1 MLKAKSNFKKSP
13 RERLTIA
20 YVETRLDNLEQQWTL
35 FSDTHTKIISQVKRS
50 DLYSSNYHKNAIYD
64 DVEELYVDYKT
75 DLKEMLSKLNS
86 NTQSVVVSNQ
96 SSSTRFKGLEHLD
109 KEDSRHKQLKH
120 PQPKGTQ
127 SFHVV
132 KEKRL
137 LLCTFCSADHKITS
151 CPKFSKESN
160 EARRKFALE
169 NNLCFICL
177 LNNHSAKNCKNTL
190 KCQVC
195 KHRHHSLLHPVGAS
209 GSNIGEDRSTVHKEL
224 SSVASTS
231 AKDDI
236 KNCIAVVTAQA
247 EGSSKPMRMLRVTA
261 YCRRFLKVNSQGVRS
276 KHLTKQELDEALEI
290 CIKKSQEEG
299 FAKELEELRKNEI
312 CCCGCCSALRPRYKR
327 LVDNIF
333 PAIPQDGLVKT
344 NMEKLTFYSLSSPEK
359 LDRIGEYLFQKASRD
374 IYRRRHGFVII
385 AMEAMDQLLVACH
398 SQTLNLFVESFLKMV
413 QKLLES
419 TDPQLQILATQSFVR
434 FANIE
439 EDTPSYHRRYDFFVS
454 KFSAMCHSNHID
466 KPTRDSIRLAGIQGL
481 QGVIRKT
488 VSDDLV
494 ENIWEAQHMDKIVPS
509 LLYNMQTAEK
519 YDTVLCMEGGA
530 GEEQPARLAEACLRE
545 LVGRASFGHIRSVLR
560 PVLTHFDRH
569 ELWIPNDFAVHTF
582 KIIMFSIQI
591 IQEFRRFPAGAV
603 LVQRGPSV
611 LEIINNLLTN
621 LRASVARDSEK
632 ETDEKLYQEALINA
646 LGEFADHLPDFQKI
660 DIMMF
665 IINKVP
671 SSQRANKGTKAD
683 AMLQSILLKSLLK
696 VGTTYRT
703 VELSKAFP
711 AAFLEALLR
720 LAGGAGGRARATLQR
735 ILHTLLD
742 RRDNAT
748 RVAAP
753 TVEVCE
759 LGLIVEK
766 CSRQDLIFF
775 SKHGYA
781 LFSSLYEGLQL
792 ESNTMENVEAIYTT
806 LALICIELASEE
818 TVCDIMQ
825 LILAIQQSSLSNPVL
840 SVAQQCQ
847 LQAISISLAA
857 LLPHV
862 MMLTRLTDYINKI
875 IAARREE
882 APHLL
887 PPLQED
893 YDDLPPAKMPNKLPY
908 LMMDQMA
915 LCDLLKSHGIDVTRL
930 SSTSP
935 YTAGNVALPHRHSWV
950 EAGAAQ
956 GRDSLA
962 EITAPGTEL
971 DSANSSPGVQR
982 ANGVASCVSLEALRR
997 AAGGPSAAE
1006 RRDAERR
1013 RATLNNAFRTAPFD
1027 HLLHITQP
1035 KSYSGAVPAYTK
1047 YFPELF
1053 LY

>member
-1 MLKAKSNFKKSP
+1 MSFVKCCFEAGEGHDF
-13 RERLTIA
+13 
-20 YVETRLDNLEQQWTL
+20 LDSFVQ
-35 FSDTHTKIISQVKRS
+35 KC
-50 DLYSSNYHKNAIYD
+50 
-64 DVEELYVDYKT
+64 T
-75 DLKEMLSKLNS
+75 DP
-86 NTQSVVVSNQ
+86 
-96 SSSTRFKGLEHLD
+96 G
-109 KEDSRHKQLKH
+109 
-120 PQPKGTQ
+120 
-127 SFHVV
+127 
-132 KEKRL
+132 
-137 LLCTFCSADHKITS
+137 
-151 CPKFSKESN
+151 
-160 EARRKFALE
+160 
-169 NNLCFICL
+169 
-177 LNNHSAKNCKNTL
+177 
-190 KCQVC
+190 
-195 KHRHHSLLHPVGAS
+195 
-209 GSNIGEDRSTVHKEL
+209 
-224 SSVASTS
+224 
-231 AKDDI
+231 
-236 KNCIAVVTAQA
+236 
-247 EGSSKPMRMLRVTA
+247 
-261 YCRRFLKVNSQGVRS
+261 
-276 KHLTKQELDEALEI
+276 
-290 CIKKSQEEG
+290 
-299 FAKELEELRKNEI
+299 

-466 KPTRDSIRLAGIQGL
+466 KVQRDNIRLAGIQGL

-530 GEEQPARLAEACLRE
+530 GEEEPARLAEACLRE

-582 KIIMFSIQI
+582 KIIMFSIQA
-591 IQEFRRFPAGAV
+591 QYSYSVVEALMQHLDAGGSGASERDYTRVRAARAAV
-603 LVQRGPSV
+603 LSNIVAIAAGDSVGPSV

-665 IINKVP
+665 IVNKVP

-683 AMLQSILLKSLLK
+683 CMLQSILLKSLLK

-703 VELSKAFP
+703 GELSKAFP
-711 AAFLEALLR
+711 AAFLDALLR
-720 LAGGAGGRARATLQR
+720 VAAAAEPRARALLQR

-742 RRDNAT
+742 RRGNAP
-748 RVAAP
+748 RLHHA
-753 TVEVCE
+753 TVDVCE

-766 CSRQDLIFF
+766 CSRQDLIFI

-792 ESNTMENVEAIYTT
+792 ESNMMENVEAIYTT
-806 LALICIELASEE
+806 LALICIELGSEE
-818 TVCDIMQ
+818 TVGDIMQ
-825 LILAIQQSSLSNPVL
+825 LVLAIQQSSLSNPVL

-857 LLPHV
+857 LVPHV
-862 MMLTRLTDYINKI
+862 LLLPRLADYIHKI
-875 IAARREE
+875 IVARREE

-887 PPLQED
+887 PPLREE

-915 LCDLLKSHGIDVTRL
+915 LCDMLKAHGVDVSRL
-930 SSTSP
+930 SAASP
-935 YTAGNVALPHRHSWV
+935 YSAGNVALPHRHSWL

-982 ANGVASCVSLEALRR
+982 LVMLNDVPPQSGGSQSGVSLEALRR
-997 AAGGPSAAE
+997 AAGGPSGAE

-1027 HLLHITQP
+1027 QLLHITQP
-1035 KSYSGAVPAYTK
+1035 KYEIKDKLEEIFNSISEEPLLPQSGPCSPAGKSYQHQVPPYTK

>member
-1 MLKAKSNFKKSP
+1 MSFVKCCFEAGEGHDF
-13 RERLTIA
+13 
-20 YVETRLDNLEQQWTL
+20 LDSFIQ
-35 FSDTHTKIISQVKRS
+35 KC
-50 DLYSSNYHKNAIYD
+50 
-64 DVEELYVDYKT
+64 T
-75 DLKEMLSKLNS
+75 DP
-86 NTQSVVVSNQ
+86 
-96 SSSTRFKGLEHLD
+96 G
-109 KEDSRHKQLKH
+109 
-120 PQPKGTQ
+120 
-127 SFHVV
+127 
-132 KEKRL
+132 
-137 LLCTFCSADHKITS
+137 
-151 CPKFSKESN
+151 
-160 EARRKFALE
+160 
-169 NNLCFICL
+169 
-177 LNNHSAKNCKNTL
+177 
-190 KCQVC
+190 
-195 KHRHHSLLHPVGAS
+195 
-209 GSNIGEDRSTVHKEL
+209 
-224 SSVASTS
+224 
-231 AKDDI
+231 
-236 KNCIAVVTAQA
+236 
-247 EGSSKPMRMLRVTA
+247 
-261 YCRRFLKVNSQGVRS
+261 
-276 KHLTKQELDEALEI
+276 
-290 CIKKSQEEG
+290 
-299 FAKELEELRKNEI
+299 

-333 PAIPQDGLVKT
+333 PASPSEGLVKS

-454 KFSAMCHSNHID
+454 KFSAMCHSNHSD
-466 KPTRDSIRLAGIQGL
+466 KITRDKIRLAGIQGL

-519 YDTVLCMEGGA
+519 YETVSCMDTDTRDGV
-530 GEEQPARLAEACLRE
+530 EEDPPRLAEACLRE

-569 ELWIPNDFAVHTF
+569 ELWVPNDFAVHTF
-582 KIIMFSIQI
+582 KIIMFSIQA
-591 IQEFRRFPAGAV
+591 QYSYSVVEALMQHLDAGAGGATGASGDARARTRVRAARATV
-603 LVQRGPSV
+603 LSNIVAIAAGDSVGPSV

-632 ETDEKLYQEALINA
+632 ESDEKLYQEALINA

-665 IINKVP
+665 IVSKIP
-671 SSQRANKGTKAD
+671 SGQRGKTTKAD

-696 VGTTYRT
+696 VGTTYKT
-703 VELSKAFP
+703 TELSKAFP
-711 AAFLEALLR
+711 PAFLDALLR
-720 LAGGAGGRARATLQR
+720 VSSAAEPRTRALLQR

-742 RRDNAT
+742 RRNNLPCLAT
-748 RVAAP
+748 A
-753 TVEVCE
+753 TVEYAE
-759 LGLIVEK
+759 LGLTVEK
-766 CSRQDLIFF
+766 CSRPDLIFI

-781 LFSSLYEGLQL
+781 IFSSLYDGLQL
-792 ESNTMENVEAIYTT
+792 ESNTLENVQAIYTT
-806 LALICIELASEE
+806 LALLCIELASEE
-818 TVCDIMQ
+818 TVCDMLH
-825 LILAIQQSSLSNPVL
+825 LILAIQQSALSNPVL
-840 SVAQQCQ
+840 STAQQCR
-847 LQAISISLAA
+847 LHAAAISLAA
-857 LLPHV
+857 LVPHV
-862 MMLTRLTDYINKI
+862 LLLPRLAEYVQQIVE
-875 IAARREE
+875 ARREE
-882 APHLL
+882 GPHLL

-893 YDDLPPAKMPNKLPY
+893 YGELPPARLPAKLPY
-908 LMMDQMA
+908 LMIDQMA
-915 LCDLLKSHGIDVTRL
+915 LCDCVKASGIEPSRL
-930 SSTSP
+930 QSPSP
-935 YTAGNVALPHRHSWV
+935 YSAGGPQGLAHRHSWV

-962 EITAPGTEL
+962 DISAGPATEL

-982 ANGVASCVSLEALRR
+982 HPAQSESVSLEALRR
-997 AAGGPSAAE
+997 AASGPTDAE

-1013 RATLNNAFRTAPFD
+1013 RATLNNTFRTAPFD
-1027 HLLHITQP
+1027 HLLHLTQP
-1035 KSYSGAVPAYTK
+1035 KYEIKDKLEEIFNSISEEPLLPTSGACSPNTGKSHQQHIPPHTK

>member
-1 MLKAKSNFKKSP
+1 MVPLRKILHRACF
-13 RERLTIA
+13 
-20 YVETRLDNLEQQWTL
+20 
-35 FSDTHTKIISQVKRS
+35 IISR
-50 DLYSSNYHKNAIYD
+50 
-64 DVEELYVDYKT
+64 
-75 DLKEMLSKLNS
+75 
-86 NTQSVVVSNQ
+86 
-96 SSSTRFKGLEHLD
+96 
-109 KEDSRHKQLKH
+109 
-120 PQPKGTQ
+120 
-127 SFHVV
+127 
-132 KEKRL
+132 
-137 LLCTFCSADHKITS
+137 
-151 CPKFSKESN
+151 
-160 EARRKFALE
+160 
-169 NNLCFICL
+169 
-177 LNNHSAKNCKNTL
+177 
-190 KCQVC
+190 
-195 KHRHHSLLHPVGAS
+195 
-209 GSNIGEDRSTVHKEL
+209 TVYM
-224 SSVASTS
+224 T
-231 AKDDI
+231 
-236 KNCIAVVTAQA
+236 
-247 EGSSKPMRMLRVTA
+247 
-261 YCRRFLKVNSQGVRS
+261 
-276 KHLTKQELDEALEI
+276 
-290 CIKKSQEEG
+290 
-299 FAKELEELRKNEI
+299 

-333 PAIPQDGLVKT
+333 PASPQDGLVKS

-466 KPTRDSIRLAGIQGL
+466 KSTGDKIRLAGIQGL

-509 LLYNMQTAEK
+509 LLYNMQSAEK
-519 YDTVLCMEGGA
+519 YETVSCMDSAVGA
-530 GEEQPARLAEACLRE
+530 EAPARLAEACLRE

-569 ELWIPNDFAVHTF
+569 ELWIPNEFAVHTF
-582 KIIMFSIQI
+582 KIIMFSVQA
-591 IQEFRRFPAGAV
+591 QYSYSVVEALMQHLDGAGPGAGDARARTRLRAARATV
-603 LVQRGPSV
+603 LSNIVAIAAGDSVGPSV

-632 ETDEKLYQEALINA
+632 ESDEKLYQEALINA

-665 IINKVP
+665 IVNKVP
-671 SSQRANKGTKAD
+671 SAPRGKGTRAD
-683 AMLQSILLKSLLK
+683 SMLQSILLKSLLK

-703 VELSKAFP
+703 AELSKAFP

-720 LAGGAGGRARATLQR
+720 VGSGAEPAARALLQR

-742 RRDNAT
+742 RRANAPRLT
-748 RVAAP
+748 RP
-753 TVEVCE
+753 TLEYAE
-759 LGLIVEK
+759 LGLTVEK
-766 CSRQDLIFF
+766 CSRQDLIFI

-781 LFSSLYEGLQL
+781 LFGSLYDGLQL
-792 ESNTMENVEAIYTT
+792 ESNTMENIEAIYTT
-806 LALICIELASEE
+806 VALICIELGSEE
-818 TVCDIMQ
+818 TVGDMLQ
-825 LILAIQQSSLSNPVL
+825 LVLAIQQSGISNPVL

-847 LQAISISLAA
+847 LQGVAISLAV
-857 LLPHV
+857 LVPHV
-862 MMLTRLTDYINKI
+862 CTVPRLAEYLNKI
-875 IAARREE
+875 IEARREE
-882 APHLL
+882 APHML
-887 PPLQED
+887 PPLMES
-893 YDDLPPAKMPNKLPY
+893 YDDLTSSKLPAKLPY

-915 LCDLLKSHGIDVTRL
+915 LCECVKASGLDTARL
-930 SSTSP
+930 AAPSP
-935 YTAGNVALPHRHSWV
+935 YSAGSVAAPHRHSWL

-962 EITAPGTEL
+962 DITAGPPTEL
-971 DSANSSPGVQR
+971 DSANSSPGVTR
-982 ANGVASCVSLEALRR
+982 AACGSESAHLEAWRR
-997 AAGGPSAAE
+997 AAGGPSEAE
-1006 RRDAERR
+1006 RRDLQRR
-1013 RATLNNAFRTAPFD
+1013 RATLNSAFRTAPFD
-1027 HLLHITQP
+1027 HLKHITAPKYEIQDKLEEIFNSITEEP
-1035 KSYSGAVPAYTK
+1035 LLPMSGSCSPAGQKSYQQNVPPYTK

>member
-1 MLKAKSNFKKSP
+1 MGVHYIAALRAIMCTSAYPFGNKMLDVACFIESVFLRHGGRNCRSTLHDVTNGLHLIFRRRNFRTLQVTTNVSEISVANVFKMTIIARSL
-13 RERLTIA
+13 ESCSVYDNRLTPYYMGIITQMVKNGVLINLLTA
-20 YVETRLDNLEQQWTL
+20 TSVTVDTFFLDGNIIQLLFPPWT
-35 FSDTHTKIISQVKRS
+35 KR
-50 DLYSSNYHKNAIYD
+50 
-64 DVEELYVDYKT
+64 E
-75 DLKEMLSKLNS
+75 
-86 NTQSVVVSNQ
+86 
-96 SSSTRFKGLEHLD
+96 GL
-109 KEDSRHKQLKH
+109 
-120 PQPKGTQ
+120 
-127 SFHVV
+127 
-132 KEKRL
+132 RL
-137 LLCTFCSADHKITS
+137 LLTKNHPVPSPAFRA
-151 CPKFSKESN
+151 
-160 EARRKFALE
+160 EAPRPFALGKARE
-169 NNLCFICL
+169 GIKL
-177 LNNHSAKNCKNTL
+177 LLTKN
-190 KCQVC
+190 
-195 KHRHHSLLHPVGAS
+195 HPVPTPAF
-209 GSNIGEDRSTVHKEL
+209 R
-224 SSVASTS
+224 A
-231 AKDDI
+231 
-236 KNCIAVVTAQA
+236 IA
-247 EGSSKPMRMLRVTA
+247 P
-261 YCRRFLKVNSQGVRS
+261 VNLLG
-276 KHLTKQELDEALEI
+276 
-290 CIKKSQEEG
+290 
-299 FAKELEELRKNEI
+299 
-312 CCCGCCSALRPRYKR
+312 CCGCCSALRPRYKR

-481 QGVIRKT
+481 QLARWLGNWLPFHRLWLWVWVSCGVIRKT

-582 KIIMFSIQI
+582 KIIMFSIQA
-591 IQEFRRFPAGAV
+591 QYSYSVVEALMQHLDAGGNRSGDPRDYTRVRAARAAV
-603 LVQRGPSV
+603 LSNIVAIAAADSVGAGDPRDYTRVRAARAAVLSNIVAIAAADSVGPSV

-720 LAGGAGGRARATLQR
+720 LGGGAGPRARTTLQR

-742 RRDNAT
+742 RRDNAP
-748 RVAAP
+748 RLASP

-781 LFSSLYEGLQL
+781 LFSSLYEVYRGTYMKVVKQG
-792 ESNTMENVEAIYTT
+792 
-806 LALICIELASEE
+806 
-818 TVCDIMQ
+818 
-825 LILAIQQSSLSNPVL
+825 L
-840 SVAQQCQ
+840 SVYLGTSFWLGGCHCNVTPKV
-847 LQAISISLAA
+847 LTIKK
-857 LLPHV
+857 LLPEVLKHNV
-862 MMLTRLTDYINKI
+862 LI
-875 IAARREE
+875 I
-882 APHLL
+882 
-887 PPLQED
+887 
-893 YDDLPPAKMPNKLPY
+893 
-908 LMMDQMA
+908 
-915 LCDLLKSHGIDVTRL
+915 
-930 SSTSP
+930 
-935 YTAGNVALPHRHSWV
+935 
-950 EAGAAQ
+950 GAAQ

-982 ANGVASCVSLEALRR
+982 LTQYDDLDEEFRMFIEKYNHNHRPVMQNFGCYRTDNDFWHWGHQESHSSERYSRRDRKLTANGTASCVSLEALRR

-1035 KSYSGAVPAYTK
+1035 KYEIKDKLEEIFNSISEEPLLPGSGACSPAAHKSYTSAVPPYTNSN
-1047 YFPELF
+1047 PNRWRNTNLQ
-1053 LY
+1053 